1 MKIAPVIA
9 CAFIIVLII
18 STAAA
23 AQTVTRVASADEPLT
38 PPLRSG
44 LFTYR
49 FVADVDD
56 ASALFVNPA
65 GLGAGKLPSSLMSGT
80 YGYDRLTE
88 LTSSLSVPG
97 LGLGYSRLDR
107 ENYKSNSYFLGLAGE
122 LVRHLDIG
130 TALRWHHTDIP
141 APDRSPFS
149 VDFGFL
155 LRPLRYLS
163 LGGVW
168 KNTNRPRYLGGR
180 LEDSFTGGISIRPLT
195 ERITLSGQG
204 EFADGTKP
212 GWMVGG
218 RVSIVPGIEFFGA
231 YVRDLSFGGDDPYE
245 EFTGGIAVALGSW
258 NLRSSTRSRIEGDA
272 DYSRN
277 SFAIEQRGAIV
288 RDALLHRKRHA
299 EVTVSGAY
307 LDEGGGFSLMGSD
320 AGDLHRLLRDL
331 ESVRTDNDVDGLLLK
346 VGSLKGGFIGP
357 VSGNLYEIREA
368 VRRIRE
374 SGKPVVAYL
383 KNEATASELYIAS
396 AADRVVAP
404 REAVVGMLGVS
415 LEINRMK
422 RLFAKLGVDW
432 DFYTAGRYKSSF
444 HTPYTD
450 TTTAAQE
457 EELYSLV
464 NESYR
469 LLIEAIADGRGIDRT
484 KMRELADGRIFSPD
498 EAIEEGLV
506 DVIGWEEAGKEELG
520 RLVGADA
527 PKKLKMTPITK
538 RRYCDERWTPPP
550 TVAIVGAYGS
560 IKPGKSKRAFLT
572 GDRTMGSET
581 VVKQLEAASAH
592 PGVKAILFRVDSGG
606 GSALASDEILN
617 ELRRIQKERKIP
629 VIISMGNVAGSGGYW
644 ISMYGDAIF
653 ADPFTITGS
662 IGVVAAKPVIQRL
675 YERIGV
681 TNEVYKAGKY
691 ADAWSM
697 RRNMTDEE
705 MELLGEYID
714 GMYDYFIEN
723 VAAGR
728 KIDPERVR
736 EIAEGRIYFGTQA
749 LDLKLIDRI
758 GGMRDAIE
766 HAASE
771 AGIAGDY
778 RTVYFRAFPR
788 FWHGLDDVSPVGIAR
803 TLRSLLGGE
812 EICFDETLYIF

>member
-1 MKIAPVIA
+1 MKIDRIVVALALVTVLVLPAVIYA
-9 CAFIIVLII
+9 R
-18 STAAA
+18 TAAA
-23 AQTVTRVASADEPLT
+23 ADSLRPLT

-44 LFTYR
+44 FFTYR

-56 ASALFVNPA
+56 AAALFVNPA
-65 GLGAGKLPSSLMSGT
+65 GLGAAKLPSYLVSGT

-88 LTSSLSVPG
+88 LTSSLSLPG
-97 LGLGYSRLDR
+97 LGFGYSRFDT
-107 ENYKSNSYFLGLAGE
+107 EDYKANSYFLGLAGE
-122 LVRHLDIG
+122 IVHHLKIG
-130 TALRWHHTDIP
+130 TTLRWHNTDFP
-141 APDRSPFS
+141 GPDRSPFA
-149 VDFGFL
+149 VDLGFL
-155 LRPLRYLS
+155 LRPHRYLS

-168 KNTNRPRYLGGR
+168 KNTNRPRFLGGR
-180 LEDSFTGGISIRPLT
+180 LEDSFTGGVSIRPLT
-195 ERITLSGQG
+195 ERATLSAQG
-204 EFADGTKP
+204 NFADGVKP
-212 GWMVGG
+212 GWMAGG
-218 RVSIVPGIEFFGA
+218 RLSIVPGIEFFGA
-231 YVRDLSFGGDDPYE
+231 YMRDLSLGGDDPYE
-245 EFTGGIAVALGSW
+245 EWTGGIAVALGSW
-258 NLRSSTRSRIEGDA
+258 NFRPSTRSRVEGNA

-277 SFAIEQRGAIV
+277 SFAIERRGAFV

-299 EVTVSGAY
+299 EVTVSGAF
-307 LDEGGGFSLMGSD
+307 LDEGSGFTLMGSE
-320 AGDLHRLLRDL
+320 AGDLHRILRDL
-331 ESVRTDNDVDGLLLK
+331 ESVRADKDVTGLLLK
-346 VGSLKGGFIGP
+346 IGSLKGAFIGP
-357 VSGNLYEIREA
+357 VDGNLYEIREA
-368 VRRIRE
+368 VRRVRE

-383 KNEATASELYIAS
+383 KNDATASELYLAS

-404 REAVVGMLGVS
+404 FEATIGMLGVS

-432 DFYTAGRYKSSF
+432 DFYTAGRYKSTF

-469 LLIEAIADGRGIDRT
+469 LLIETIADGRGIDRSR
-484 KMRELADGRIFSPD
+484 MRELADGRIFSPD
-498 EAIEEGLV
+498 DAVAEGLV
-506 DVIGWEEAGKEELG
+506 DVIGWEETGKEELG
-520 RLVGADA
+520 KLLGADDPEKLETA
-527 PKKLKMTPITK
+527 PFTR
-538 RRYCDERWTPPP
+538 RRYWDERWTPPP
-550 TVAIVGAYGS
+550 AVAIVGAYGS
-560 IKPGKSKRAFLT
+560 IKPGTSKRGFLT

-581 VVKQLEAASAH
+581 VVDQLKAASAY
-592 PGVKAILFRVDSGG
+592 PGVKAILFRIDSGG

-691 ADAWSM
+691 ADAWSA

-705 MELLGEYID
+705 MELLGAHIER
-714 GMYDYFIEN
+714 MYDYFIEN

-728 KIDPERVR
+728 GIDPDRVR

-749 LDLKLIDRI
+749 LGLDLVDRL
-758 GGMRDAIE
+758 GGLKDAVE
-766 HAASE
+766 YAASQ
-771 AGIAGDY
+771 AGIADDY
-778 RTVYFRAFPR
+778 RTVYFRAFPP
-788 FWHGLDDVSPVGIAR
+788 FWHGLDDRSPIGIVRA
-803 TLRSLLGGE
+803 LRVFLDRGE
-812 EICFDETLYIF
+812 NCFDETQYVF

>member
-1 MKIAPVIA
+1 MKIVQIIA
-9 CAFIIVLII
+9 RAFIIALLV

-23 AQTVTRVASADEPLT
+23 AQIVTVVDSPDEPLT

-65 GLGAGKLPSSLMSGT
+65 GLGAGKYPSSLISGT

-97 LGLGYSRLDR
+97 LGFGYSRLDM
-107 ENYKSNSYFLGLAGE
+107 ESYKSNSYFLGLAGE
-122 LVRHLDIG
+122 LVRHLNIG

-149 VDFGFL
+149 VDLGFL
-155 LRPLRYLS
+155 LRPHRCLS

-168 KNTNRPRYLGGR
+168 KNTNHPRYLDGR
-180 LEDSFTGGISIRPLT
+180 LEDSFTGGVSIRPFT

-204 EFADGTKP
+204 NVADGTKP

-231 YVRDLSFGGDDPYE
+231 YVRDLSFDGNDPYE

-258 NLRSSTRSRIEGDA
+258 NLRSSTRSRIEGDV

-277 SFAIEQRGAIV
+277 SFAIERRGAFV
-288 RDALLHRKRHA
+288 RDAILHRKKHA
-299 EVTVSGAY
+299 EITVSGAY
-307 LDEGGGFSLMGSD
+307 LDEGGGFSLMGGE
-320 AGDLHRLLRDL
+320 AGDLHRILRDL
-331 ESVRTDNDVDGLLLK
+331 ESVRTDTDVDGLLLK
-346 VGSLKGGFIGP
+346 VGSLKGAFIGP
-357 VSGNLYEIREA
+357 VCGNLFEIREA

-383 KNEATASELYIAS
+383 KNEATASELYLAS
-396 AADRVVAP
+396 AAERIVAP
-404 REAVVGMLGVS
+404 REATVGMLGVS

-432 DFYTAGRYKSSF
+432 DFYTAGRYKSTF

-469 LLIEAIADGRGIDRT
+469 LLIETIADGRGIDRT

-498 EAIEEGLV
+498 DAVAERLV
-506 DVIGWEEAGKEELG
+506 DVIGWERTGKEELG
-520 RLVGADA
+520 KLLAADDPERLET
-527 PKKLKMTPITK
+527 TPVTR
-538 RRYCDERWTPPP
+538 RRYWEERWTPPP
-550 TVAIVGAYGS
+550 TIAIVGAYGT
-560 IKPGKSKRAFLT
+560 IKPGKSKRGILS

-581 VVKQLEAASAH
+581 VVKQLKAASAY

-644 ISMYGDAIF
+644 ISMYGDQVF

-662 IGVVAAKPVIQRL
+662 IGVVAAKPVLQRL

-691 ADAWSM
+691 ADAWSV

-714 GMYDYFIEN
+714 EMYDYFIEN

-728 KIDPERVR
+728 GIDPDRVR
-736 EIAEGRIYFGTQA
+736 EIAEGRVYLGTQA
-749 LDLKLIDRI
+749 LDLKLIDRL

-766 HAASE
+766 HAAAA
-771 AGIAGDY
+771 AGIADDY

-788 FWHGLDDVSPVGIAR
+788 FWHGLDDMSPIGIAR

-812 EICFDETLYIF
+812 ENYFGETVYVF